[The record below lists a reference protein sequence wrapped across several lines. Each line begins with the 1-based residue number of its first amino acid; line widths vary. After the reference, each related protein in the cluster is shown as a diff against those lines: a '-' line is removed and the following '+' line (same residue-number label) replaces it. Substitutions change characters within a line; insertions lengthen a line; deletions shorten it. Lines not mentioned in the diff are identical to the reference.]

1 MSEAQIHP
9 TAVIEDG
16 AQIGSDVSIG
26 PYAVIGSN
34 VVLGDGNKI
43 GAHVVIEGHTTIGSN
58 NQFFPFTAIGGE
70 PQSISYKGEPTE
82 TRIGD
87 NNVFRENITV
97 NRGTMDDEGITSIGN
112 NNLFMA
118 YVHIAHDC
126 RLGSDLLFSN
136 NASLAGHVKV
146 GDYVVLAGYT
156 LVHQFCRIGEHSFC
170 GVNTFCIQDIP
181 PYMLVAGNK
190 AITHGINIRGLRRR
204 GFNKDEIAELKRAY
218 KVIYRSGHTVKA
230 ALDEIDSREW
240 GTPHVAALADF
251 IRNSKR
257 GVIR

>member
-1 MSEAQIHP
+1 MTDNIIHS
-9 TAVIEDG
+9 TAVIEPG
-16 AQIGSDVSIG
+16 AQIGSNVSIG
-26 PYAVIGSN
+26 PYAVIGSS
-34 VVLGDGNKI
+34 VTLGDGNKV
-43 GAHVVIEGHTTIGSN
+43 GAHVVIEGNTTIGDN
-58 NQFFPFTAIGGE
+58 NQIFPFTAIGGE
-70 PQSISYKGEPTE
+70 PQSVSYKGEPTE
-82 TRIGD
+82 TRIG
-87 NNVFRENITV
+87 NNNIFRENITV
-97 NRGTMDDEGITSIGN
+97 NRGTMDDEGITSIAN
-112 NNLFMA
+112 NNIFMA

-126 RLGSDLLFSN
+126 RLGSELLFSN

-204 GFNKDEIAELKRAY
+204 GFGKEDITELKRAY

-230 ALDEIDSREW
+230 ALEELNERQW
-240 GTPHVAALADF
+240 LTPHVQLLAEF

>member
-1 MSEAQIHP
+1 MSVDIHP
-9 TAVIEDG
+9 TAVIQEG
-16 AQIGSDVSIG
+16 AQLGENVKVG
-26 PYAVIGSN
+26 PYAVIGPN
-34 VVLGDGNKI
+34 VIIGDNNQI
-43 GAHVVIEGHTTIGSN
+43 GPHVVIEGHTTLGSD
-58 NQFFPFTAIGGE
+58 NQVFPFTAIGGA
-70 PQSISYKGEPTE
+70 PQSISYKGEPTQ
-82 TRIGD
+82 TVIGD

-97 NRGTMDDEGITSIGN
+97 NRGTMDDEGITSIGS

-146 GDYVVLAGYT
+146 GDFVVLAGYT
-156 LVHQFCRIGEHSFC
+156 LIHQFCQIGEHSFC

-181 PYMLVAGNK
+181 PYMLVAGDK

-204 GFNKDEIAELKRAY
+204 GFSKEDITDLKRAY
-218 KVIYRSGHTVKA
+218 KIIYRSGHTMKV
-230 ALDEIDSREW
+230 ALQEIDAREW
-240 GTPHVAALADF
+240 QSSYVSSLANYIKD
-251 IRNSKR
+251 SKR

>member
-1 MSEAQIHP
+1 MSTNIHS
-9 TAVIEDG
+9 TAVIESG
-16 AQIGSDVSIG
+16 AQLGENVTVG
-26 PYAVIGSN
+26 PYSVIGSN
-34 VVLGDGNKI
+34 VKIGDGTRI
-43 GAHVVIEGHTTIGSN
+43 AAHVLVEGNTELGEN
-58 NQFFPFTAIGGE
+58 NQIFSFTAIGSE
-70 PQSISYKGEPTE
+70 PQSISYKGEPTQ

-97 NRGTMDDEGITSIGN
+97 NRGTMDDEGITSIGS

-136 NASLAGHVKV
+136 NASLAGHVRI

-156 LVHQFCRIGEHSFC
+156 LVHQFVRIGEHSFC
-170 GVNTFCIQDIP
+170 GVNTYCTLDIP

-190 AITHGINIRGLRRR
+190 AITHGINVRGMR
-204 GFNKDEIAELKRAY
+204 GRGVDKDALLELKRAY
-218 KVIYRSGHTVKA
+218 KTIYRSGHTMAHAIEELEAKGTESPQVKN
-230 ALDEIDSREW
+230 LVS
-240 GTPHVAALADF
+240 F
-251 IRNSKR
+251 IKASTR

>member
-1 MSEAQIHP
+1 MSHNIHP
-9 TAVIEDG
+9 TAVVEEG
-16 AQIGSDVSIG
+16 AKIGDDVSIG
-26 PYAVIGSN
+26 PYAVVGPNVSIGNGTKLS
-34 VVLGDGNKI
+34 
-43 GAHVVIEGHTTIGSN
+43 AHVVIEGHTTIGEN

-82 TRIGD
+82 TRIGN

-97 NRGTMDDEGITSIGN
+97 NRGTVDDEGVTSIGDD
-112 NNLFMA
+112 NLFMA

-126 RLGSDLLFSN
+126 QLGSNLLFSN
-136 NASLAGHVKV
+136 NASLAGHVRVADFV
-146 GDYVVLAGYT
+146 GLAGYT

-181 PYMLVAGNK
+181 PYTLVAGNK
-190 AITHGINIRGLRRR
+190 AIGLRGR
-204 GFNKDEIAELKRAY
+204 GFEKEEITELKRAY
-218 KVIYRSGHTVKA
+218 KIIYRSGHTVQR
-230 ALDEIDSREW
+230 ALEEIDSRDWE
-240 GTPHVAALADF
+240 TKHVASMVEF